1 VTAAKSSAF
10 RLMSA
15 RHAQALGYLVAY
27 WSEMDATLNFFIS
40 LLVGLEGDASFV
52 TTAELSSLQR
62 FAMIRALLFETREQ
76 SWVDRWESLA
86 SRFEELR
93 TARNNAVHAVWLFDQ
108 GRYQAFRVTAKGKV
122 SKRSLEIPTAQ
133 LNQITEAVINLYGEV
148 DHFAIEVGSEASR
161 ILRNPPTKP
170 RLISRQGRGAQS
182 LIQAREAKKARKQA
196 SREHPTNRPRNPS
209 SDA

>member
-1 VTAAKSSAF
+1 
-10 RLMSA
+10 MSA

-27 WSEMDATLNFFIS
+27 WSEMDATLSFFIS
-40 LLVGLEGDASFV
+40 LLVGLRGDASFV

-62 FAMIRALLFETREQ
+62 FAMVRALLFETREQ
-76 SWVDRWESLA
+76 SWVDRWEGLA

-93 TARNNAVHAVWLFDQ
+93 TARNNAVHAVWLFDR
-108 GRYQAFRVTAKGKV
+108 GRYQALRITAKGRV

-133 LNQITEAVINLYGEV
+133 LNQIVEAIIGLYREI
-148 DHFAIEVGSEASR
+148 DHFSIEVGTKASR
-161 ILRNPPTKP
+161 ILRNPPTRP
-170 RLISRQGRGAQS
+170 PLIPNQGRGAQS

-196 SREHPTNRPRNPS
+196 SREHPTNRPKKPP